1 MTDNLP
7 EKQEQRGLT
16 VPSTGNLLDAITRA
30 ALDPNIDV
38 QKMHGLLD
46 VQERMMNKQA
56 EMNFNNALAE
66 MQDKIPRIKKDGRI
80 EHKGNLIGTY
90 ATYEAIDKIMRP
102 LLIEHGFGI
111 RFNSKQSGSL
121 ITVMGTLSHKD
132 GHSITNEI
140 PLALEGGGA
149 KNSVQAA
156 GSTLTYGKRYI
167 VQMFF
172 NLVFEGEDDDGM
184 KSSFTSLTDAQ
195 AQTIKDMIREA
206 DVDTRKFLDLVCNGA
221 ASVDEMDARLFDK
234 ARIQLDIKIRKKNEG
249 TAA

>member
-7 EKQEQRGLT
+7 EKTQGTAVSVSSEN
-16 VPSTGNLLDAITRA
+16 NLLDAITKA

-46 VQERMMNKQA
+46 VHERMINKQA
-56 EMNFNNALAE
+56 EINFNNALAA
-66 MQDKIPRIKKDGRI
+66 MQDRIPRIKKDGRI

-90 ATYEAIDKIMRP
+90 ATYEAIDAVMRP
-102 LLIEHGFGI
+102 LLIEYGFGL

-140 PLALEGGGA
+140 PLNLEGGGA

-156 GSTLTYGKRYI
+156 GSTITYGKRYI

-172 NLVFEGEDDDGM
+172 NLVFEGEDDDGV
-184 KSSFTSLTDAQ
+184 KSGFVPLSDDQ

-206 DVDTRKFLDLVCNGA
+206 EADTRKFLDLVCNGA
-221 ASVDEMDARLFDK
+221 PSVDDMDARLFDK
-234 ARIQLDIKIRKKNEG
+234 AKIQLDIKIRKKKEG
-249 TAA
+249 GAA